1 MVNEMNSIDH
11 AVERIAKGGMVIVTD
26 DERRENEGDLV
37 MAAECATTDCV
48 AFFLHHTSGYL
59 CTAITPARAQALALE
74 PMTPNNTEAQGTAFL
89 VAVDYRLGTTTGIS
103 AKDRAA
109 TIRALADGSASADDF
124 ARPGHVLPLEAREG
138 GVLKRAGHTE
148 ASVDLCTMAGRFPAG
163 LLCEIVT
170 PDRRDMMRGVQLER
184 FARENDLPLVSIASL
199 VRHRRLVERLVTRS
213 GEAAIR
219 TRHGEFLGVAY
230 RANDGSE
237 HLALTMGAMSPS
249 EAMLVRVHSEC
260 LTGDVFGSR
269 RCDCG
274 DQLDLALQ
282 LIARA
287 GSGAIV
293 YLRGHEGRGIGL
305 AHKLQA
311 YDVQDRLGLD
321 TVDANVHL
329 GLPIDDREYG
339 IGAAILRDL
348 GVRRL
353 RLMTNNPRKY
363 AGLGGHGLT
372 IVEQVPLQHVT
383 DDNVGYLRSK
393 RDRLGHQIALGPGD

>member
-1 MVNEMNSIDH
+1 
-11 AVERIAKGGMVIVTD
+11 
-26 DERRENEGDLV
+26 
-37 MAAECATTDCV
+37 
-48 AFFLHHTSGYL
+48 
-59 CTAITPARAQALALE
+59 
-74 PMTPNNTEAQGTAFL
+74 
-89 VAVDYRLGTTTGIS
+89 
-103 AKDRAA
+103 
-109 TIRALADGSASADDF
+109 
-124 ARPGHVLPLEAREG
+124 
-138 GVLKRAGHTE
+138 VLKRAGHTE

-170 PDRRDMMRGVQLER
+170 PDRREMMRGAQLGQ
-184 FARENDLPLVSIASL
+184 FAREHDLPLVAIASL
-199 VRHRRLVERLVTRS
+199 VRRRRLVERLVTRS
-213 GEAAIR
+213 AEAAIP

-230 RANDGSE
+230 RANDGTE
-237 HLALTMGAMSPS
+237 HIALTMGAISAS
-249 EAMLVRVHSEC
+249 HDILVRVHSEC

-274 DQLDLALQ
+274 DQLDMAIQ
-282 LIARA
+282 LVAEA
-287 GSGAIV
+287 GSGVIV

-305 AHKLQA
+305 AHKLHA

-329 GLPIDDREYG
+329 GLPVDDREYG

-363 AGLGGHGLT
+363 GGLAGHGLT
-372 IVEQVPLQHVT
+372 IVERVPLQHVT

-393 RDRLGHQIALGPGD
+393 RDRLGHQIALGASD